1 MKPVFILFAAVHALS
16 PAWNDTF
23 QTYDDSL
30 WIQMTDIEHCN
41 DGACFL
47 GRVDHLAYGDEG
59 VTLTLNQSPCNAT
72 SCCVGAKCAQW
83 ASGKLQTVNS
93 ALYGTYEIRAQPAHT
108 AGGGTPPKNAFSCWT
123 PIYIGSPHNEIAICF
138 SGSDSTSVHFSYWFD
153 ATAHTTLHAMPWEFS
168 AAMHTYR
175 VVWAPTSIQFYIDGD
190 LIQSVTG
197 TTSTIPYTPGY
208 SALILR
214 PKNTQYLADSFF
226 SALYMSYDPSY

>member
-1 MKPVFILFAAVHALS
+1 
-16 PAWNDTF
+16 
-23 QTYDDSL
+23 
-30 WIQMTDIEHCN
+30 
-41 DGACFL
+41 
-47 GRVDHLAYGDEG
+47 
-59 VTLTLNQSPCNAT
+59 
-72 SCCVGAKCAQW
+72 
-83 ASGKLQTVNS
+83 
-93 ALYGTYEIRAQPAHT
+93 
-108 AGGGTPPKNAFSCWT
+108 
-123 PIYIGSPHNEIAICF
+123 
-138 SGSDSTSVHFSYWFD
+138 
-153 ATAHTTLHAMPWEFS
+153 MPWEFS